1 MRIYVR
7 PSGYAALV
15 LAVAATAACSGAT
28 DASNADKGGDE
39 PKPAAAQSS
48 AEPAETREASCV
60 LKGSRAARVRLVD
73 GDDALVATFTGQP
86 VADKGTTGYFV
97 TVFDDAGDHGAQLGI
112 TYRDGNP
119 EGYFVFDVGTST
131 QENLDGEATVD
142 GDTVTG
148 EFPKSAKPLG
158 DFDVGEWN
166 ATFAGN
172 GSDLGKCPKNEFLQP
187 FPS

>member
-1 MRIYVR
+1 M
-7 PSGYAALV
+7 
-15 LAVAATAACSGAT
+15 
-28 DASNADKGGDE
+28 
-39 PKPAAAQSS
+39 
-48 AEPAETREASCV
+48 
-60 LKGSRAARVRLVD
+60 LKGSHTARVRLVD
-73 GDDALVATFTGQP
+73 NDDALVATFTGQS

-97 TVFDDAGDHGAQLGI
+97 TVFDEAGDNGAQLGI

-119 EGYFVFDVGTST
+119 EAYFVLDLGEAM
-131 QENLDGEATVD
+131 QENLDGEATVY

-158 DFDVGEWN
+158 DFDVAEWN

-172 GSDLGKCPKNEFLQP
+172 GTDLGTCPKKEFLQP